1 MVTTL
6 VVILVSV
13 DREELELWE
22 SDGRVVFFCFRLVE
36 TELVLGVENG
46 VEFRLSEVVEFAK
59 GVSTIV
65 ISLSSLSLDVMTP
78 ALMIGQNWL
87 DLFFYYQ
94 LSGFCNNQ
102 SKHIIKT

>member
-78 ALMIGQNWL
+78 ALVIGQNWL

-94 LSGFCNNQ
+94 LVSAITSQN
-102 SKHIIKT
+102 T

>member
-13 DREELELWE
+13 DRDELELWE
-22 SDGRVVFFCFRLVE
+22 SDGRVVLFCFRLVE
-36 TELVLGVENG
+36 TELVENG

-59 GVSTIV
+59 GVSTIA
-65 ISLSSLSLDVMTP
+65 ISLSSLSLDAMTP
-78 ALMIGQNWL
+78 ALVIGQNWL

>member
-1 MVTTL
+1 MTTL

-13 DREELELWE
+13 DRDELELWE

-65 ISLSSLSLDVMTP
+65 ISLSSLSLARRHDSC
-78 ALMIGQNWL
+78 
-87 DLFFYYQ
+87 
-94 LSGFCNNQ
+94 SGDR
-102 SKHIIKT
+102 SKLAGLVLPPILWFLQ

>member
-65 ISLSSLSLDVMTP
+65 ISLSSLSLDAMTP
-78 ALMIGQNWL
+78 ALVIGQNWL

-94 LSGFCNNQ
+94 LVSAITSQNP
-102 SKHIIKT
+102 